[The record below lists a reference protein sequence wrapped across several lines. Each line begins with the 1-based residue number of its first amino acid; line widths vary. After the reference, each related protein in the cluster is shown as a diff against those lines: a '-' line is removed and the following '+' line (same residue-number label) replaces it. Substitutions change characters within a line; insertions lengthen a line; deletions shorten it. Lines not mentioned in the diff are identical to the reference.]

1 MAKETKKMKELKA
14 LAEEL
19 YEILTPEDSETG
31 EEMELDEFM
40 LNGKKKLTEKVL
52 ESNLIEFCNALEEE
66 DEDAVSEDIIKFMKA
81 NDVEFPWDEGESEE
95 EDDDD
100 EPDDDDEEEPDD
112 EDEDE
117 DDDVD
122 EEEDD
127 EKEEDDDDDDVD
139 EEEDE
144 DEEDESPDFDKM
156 SVPELKAFA
165 KENKIKGI
173 AGLKKKALV
182 KLIKDAVDA
191 DEPDDDFDD
200 EEPEEDE
207 GLPELT
213 WDDLK
218 DMKKKAL
225 IKVTKDYS
233 LISEVD
239 DYDTLDE
246 FREDIAAELNI
257 EVGDTGPDYESMSIV
272 ELKKAAKEA
281 GYKVKDI
288 KGKNKEKLIAMLE
301 NGADEPDE
309 DEDEEKELTL
319 KEQLDE
325 TTKLADLKDM
335 VDNYDEF
342 KKIRKKAKKISGLHG
357 PRELKPLMYKALGE
371 EPPAKQ
377 KRKAGTKKKKEPV
390 YKRADS
396 VIDAIKKLG
405 KKGFEMQELIDESDK
420 IYVKKT
426 GGSSSKNFY
435 NTPNNICH
443 GLVAFE
449 ILEKDGNKYKLN

>member
-1 MAKETKKMKELKA
+1 MAKETKRMKELKA

-19 YEILTPEDSETG
+19 YEILTPEDPETG

-100 EPDDDDEEEPDD
+100 DEPDD
-112 EDEDE
+112 EDEDDE
-117 DDDVD
+117 ETDEDVDDDD
-122 EEEDD
+122 EEEEDPD
-127 EKEEDDDDDDVD
+127 EDDD

-144 DEEDESPDFDKM
+144 GTDIPDFDKM

-301 NGADEPDE
+301 NGADEPDD
-309 DEDEEKELTL
+309 DEDEEEEERELTL

-325 TTKLADLKDM
+325 TSKLADLKDM
-335 VDNYDEF
+335 VNSHDEF

-377 KRKAGTKKKKEPV
+377 KRKAASKEKKEPR
-390 YKRADS
+390 YTRIDS
-396 VIDAIKKLG
+396 VSDCIKKFG
-405 KKGFEMQELIDESDK
+405 KKGFSMDKLVNESNKLYLKNTGEKDTGILPKRFSNTHNIMCQALI
-420 IYVKKT
+420 
-426 GGSSSKNFY
+426 
-435 NTPNNICH
+435 
-443 GLVAFE
+443 AFDV
-449 ILEKDGNKYKLN
+449 LEKKGDTYKLI